1 MYVLY
6 YLVFLCFF
14 SEINLDGWIY
24 GWINGWMD
32 ELACR
37 FTFVFTISTCF
48 YSALDGDLMCDV
60 TIVRYVANAVLLT
73 CHFRL
78 SVCMYVCLN
87 FCN

>member
-1 MYVLY
+1 M
-6 YLVFLCFF
+6 
-14 SEINLDGWIY
+14 DGWMNWLV
-24 GWINGWMD
+24 GSPLSLL
-32 ELACR
+32 LAH
-37 FTFVFTISTCF
+37 VFTP
-48 YSALDGDLMCDV
+48 ALDGDLMCDV